1 MTERQL
7 FDAIGH
13 VDDDLILQAD
23 APQRRK
29 PAVYWRPLVS
39 IAACACLAIGMVGF
53 GSKMFR
59 CGSSAPAEAA
69 MLEDR
74 NLESTYG
81 AADSSAPTE
90 TAMPEDRSLES
101 TYGADGGED
110 RVCAAASATR
120 RAVRIDGVLY
130 YDTGTVSDM
139 EYRCGTPDGVIS
151 DTTDADALP
160 TEDGQSNFGT
170 GYGYQFAADGTVEVE
185 IDGEY
190 VIFAAE

>member
-7 FDAIGH
+7 FEAIGC
-13 VDDDLILQAD
+13 VDDALILEAD

-29 PAVYWRPLVS
+29 PAVYWRPILSV
-39 IAACACLAIGMVGF
+39 AACACLAIGMAGF

-59 CGSSAPAEAA
+59 CGSAAPAETA

-81 AADSSAPTE
+81 ADN
-90 TAMPEDRSLES
+90 
-101 TYGADGGED
+101 GED
-110 RVCAAASATR
+110 GVCAAATATR

-130 YDTGTVSDM
+130 YDTGTVSDA
-139 EYRCGTPDGVIS
+139 ETRRAILDGVIT

>member
-7 FDAIGH
+7 FEAIGC

-23 APQRRK
+23 APLRRK
-29 PAVYWRPLVS
+29 PAVYWRPIVS
-39 IAACACLAIGMVGF
+39 VAACACLAIGVVGF

-59 CGSSAPAEAA
+59 CGSAAPAETA
-69 MLEDR
+69 MMEDR
-74 NLESTYG
+74 G
-81 AADSSAPTE
+81 
-90 TAMPEDRSLES
+90 LES

-110 RVCAAASATR
+110 GACAAALDNR
-120 RAVRIDGVLY
+120 RAVCIDGVLY
-130 YDTGTVSDM
+130 YDTGTISDA
-139 EYRCGTPDGVIS
+139 ETRRAILDGVIT

>member
-39 IAACACLAIGMVGF
+39 IAACACLAIGMAGF

-74 NLESTYG
+74 GLESTYG
-81 AADSSAPTE
+81 G
-90 TAMPEDRSLES
+90 ES
-101 TYGADGGED
+101 GED
-110 RVCAAASATR
+110 RVCAAAPDTR
-120 RAVRIDGVLY
+120 RAVCIDGVLY

-151 DTTDADALP
+151 DTTDADVLP

>member
-7 FDAIGH
+7 FEAIGC

-23 APQRRK
+23 APLRRK
-29 PAVYWRPLVS
+29 PAVYWRPILSV
-39 IAACACLAIGMVGF
+39 AACACLAIGMAGF
-53 GSKMFR
+53 GSRMFR
-59 CGSSAPAEAA
+59 CGSAATAETA
-69 MLEDR
+69 MMEDR
-74 NLESTYG
+74 GLESTYG
-81 AADSSAPTE
+81 
-90 TAMPEDRSLES
+90 
-101 TYGADGGED
+101 GED
-110 RVCAAASATR
+110 GVCAAAPDNR

-130 YDTGTVSDM
+130 YDTGTVSDSKA
-139 EYRCGTPDGVIS
+139 RCGTPDGVIT
-151 DTTDADALP
+151 DTTAADALP

>member
-1 MTERQL
+1 
-7 FDAIGH
+7 
-13 VDDDLILQAD
+13 
-23 APQRRK
+23 
-29 PAVYWRPLVS
+29 
-39 IAACACLAIGMVGF
+39 
-53 GSKMFR
+53 
-59 CGSSAPAEAA
+59 

-81 AADSSAPTE
+81 ADN
-90 TAMPEDRSLES
+90 
-101 TYGADGGED
+101 GED
-110 RVCAAASATR
+110 GVCAAASATR
-120 RAVRIDGVLY
+120 RAVRIDGILY
-130 YDTGTVSDM
+130 YDTGTVSDA
-139 EYRCGTPDGVIS
+139 ETRRAILDGVIT

>member
-7 FDAIGH
+7 FEAIGC
-13 VDDDLILQAD
+13 VDDALILEAD

-29 PAVYWRPLVS
+29 PAVYWRPILS
-39 IAACACLAIGMVGF
+39 IAACACLAIGIAGF

-59 CGSSAPAEAA
+59 CGSAAPAETA

-74 NLESTYG
+74 G
-81 AADSSAPTE
+81 
-90 TAMPEDRSLES
+90 LES
-101 TYGADGGED
+101 TYGADNGED
-110 RVCAAASATR
+110 GVCAAATATR
-120 RAVRIDGVLY
+120 RAVRIDGILY
-130 YDTGTVSDM
+130 YDTGTVSDA
-139 EYRCGTPDGVIS
+139 ETRRAILDGVIT

>member
-39 IAACACLAIGMVGF
+39 IAACACLAIGMAGF

-59 CGSSAPAEAA
+59 CGSAAPAEAA

-74 NLESTYG
+74 GLESTYG
-81 AADSSAPTE
+81 AAAP
-90 TAMPEDRSLES
+90 D
-101 TYGADGGED
+101 
-110 RVCAAASATR
+110 TR
-120 RAVRIDGVLY
+120 RAVRIDGGLY
-130 YDTGTVSDM
+130 YDTGAVSDM
-139 EYRCGTPDGVIS
+139 EYRCGTPDGVIT

>member
-7 FDAIGH
+7 FEAIGC

-23 APQRRK
+23 APLRRK
-29 PAVYWRPLVS
+29 PAVYWRPILSV
-39 IAACACLAIGMVGF
+39 AACACLAIGMAGF

-59 CGSSAPAEAA
+59 CGSAAPAETA
-69 MLEDR
+69 MMEDR
-74 NLESTYG
+74 GLESTYG
-81 AADSSAPTE
+81 
-90 TAMPEDRSLES
+90 
-101 TYGADGGED
+101 GED
-110 RVCAAASATR
+110 GVCAAASATR
-120 RAVRIDGVLY
+120 RAVCINGVLY
-130 YDTGTVSDM
+130 YDTGTISDA
-139 EYRCGTPDGVIS
+139 ETRRAILDGVIT

>member
-7 FDAIGH
+7 FEAIGC

-23 APQRRK
+23 APLRRK
-29 PAVYWRPLVS
+29 PAVYWRPILSV
-39 IAACACLAIGMVGF
+39 AVCACLAIGMAGF

-59 CGSSAPAEAA
+59 CGSAAPAETA

-74 NLESTYG
+74 G
-81 AADSSAPTE
+81 
-90 TAMPEDRSLES
+90 LES

-110 RVCAAASATR
+110 RVCAAFPDNR
-120 RAVRIDGVLY
+120 RAVFIDGVLY

-151 DTTDADALP
+151 DTTAADELP
-160 TEDGQSNFGT
+160 TENGQSNFGT

>member
-7 FDAIGH
+7 FEAIGY
-13 VDDDLILQAD
+13 VDDALILEAD

-29 PAVYWRPLVS
+29 PAVYWRPILSV
-39 IAACACLAIGMVGF
+39 AACACLAIGVAGF

-59 CGSSAPAEAA
+59 CGSAAPAETA

-81 AADSSAPTE
+81 T
-90 TAMPEDRSLES
+90 
-101 TYGADGGED
+101 DGGED
-110 RVCAAASATR
+110 SVCAAATATR

-130 YDTGTVSDM
+130 YDTGTVSDL
-139 EYRCGTPDGVIS
+139 EYRCGTPDGVIT

>member
-7 FDAIGH
+7 FEAIGY
-13 VDDDLILQAD
+13 VDDALILEAD

-29 PAVYWRPLVS
+29 PAVYWRPILSV
-39 IAACACLAIGMVGF
+39 AACACLAIGVAGF

-59 CGSSAPAEAA
+59 CGSAAPAETA

-81 AADSSAPTE
+81 T
-90 TAMPEDRSLES
+90 
-101 TYGADGGED
+101 DGGED
-110 RVCAAASATR
+110 SVCAAATATR

-139 EYRCGTPDGVIS
+139 EYRCGTPDGVIT

>member
-7 FDAIGH
+7 FEAIGC

-23 APQRRK
+23 APLRRK
-29 PAVYWRPLVS
+29 PAVYWRPILSV
-39 IAACACLAIGMVGF
+39 AACACLAIGMAGF

-59 CGSSAPAEAA
+59 CGSAAPAETA
-69 MLEDR
+69 MLENR
-74 NLESTYG
+74 GLESAY
-81 AADSSAPTE
+81 S
-90 TAMPEDRSLES
+90 
-101 TYGADGGED
+101 GED
-110 RVCAAASATR
+110 GVCAAAPDNR
-120 RAVRIDGVLY
+120 RAVCIDGVLY
-130 YDTGTVSDM
+130 YDTGAVSDT
-139 EYRCGTPDGVIS
+139 ETRRAIFDGVIS
-151 DTTDADALP
+151 GTTDADALP

>member
-7 FDAIGH
+7 FEAIGC
-13 VDDDLILQAD
+13 VDDALILEAD

-29 PAVYWRPLVS
+29 PAVYWRPIVS
-39 IAACACLAIGMVGF
+39 IAACACLAIGVAGF

-59 CGSSAPAEAA
+59 CGSAAPAETA

-81 AADSSAPTE
+81 T
-90 TAMPEDRSLES
+90 
-101 TYGADGGED
+101 DGGED
-110 RVCAAASATR
+110 SVCAAATATR

-139 EYRCGTPDGVIS
+139 EYRCGTPDGVIT

>member
-39 IAACACLAIGMVGF
+39 IAACACLAVGIVGF
-53 GSKMFR
+53 GGRMFR
-59 CGSSAPAEAA
+59 CGSAAPAETA

-74 NLESTYG
+74 G
-81 AADSSAPTE
+81 
-90 TAMPEDRSLES
+90 LES
-101 TYGADGGED
+101 TYGADNGED
-110 RVCAAASATR
+110 SVCAAATATR
-120 RAVRIDGVLY
+120 RAVCIDGVLY
-130 YDTGTVSDM
+130 YDTGAVSDM

-151 DTTDADALP
+151 DTTAADALP

>member
-7 FDAIGH
+7 FEAIGH
-13 VDDDLILQAD
+13 VDDALILEAD

-29 PAVYWRPLVS
+29 PAVYWRPILSV
-39 IAACACLAIGMVGF
+39 AACACLAIGVAGF

-59 CGSSAPAEAA
+59 CGSAAPAETA

-81 AADSSAPTE
+81 TN
-90 TAMPEDRSLES
+90 
-101 TYGADGGED
+101 GGED
-110 RVCAAASATR
+110 RVCAAATATR

-139 EYRCGTPDGVIS
+139 EYRCGTPDGVIT

>member
-7 FDAIGH
+7 FEAIGC
-13 VDDDLILQAD
+13 VDDALILEAD

-29 PAVYWRPLVS
+29 PAVYWRPVVS
-39 IAACACLAIGMVGF
+39 IAACACLAIGVAGF

-59 CGSSAPAEAA
+59 CGSAAPAETA

-81 AADSSAPTE
+81 T
-90 TAMPEDRSLES
+90 
-101 TYGADGGED
+101 DGGED
-110 RVCAAASATR
+110 SVCAAATATR

-151 DTTDADALP
+151 DTTDADTLP

>member
-7 FDAIGH
+7 FEAIGH
-13 VDDDLILQAD
+13 VDDALILEAD

-29 PAVYWRPLVS
+29 PAVYWRPIVS
-39 IAACACLAIGMVGF
+39 IAACACLAIGVAGF

-59 CGSSAPAEAA
+59 CGSAAPAETA

-74 NLESTYG
+74 GLESTYG
-81 AADSSAPTE
+81 
-90 TAMPEDRSLES
+90 
-101 TYGADGGED
+101 GED
-110 RVCAAASATR
+110 GVCAAATATR
-120 RAVRIDGVLY
+120 RAVCIDGVLY

-139 EYRCGTPDGVIS
+139 EYRCGTPDGVIT

>member
-7 FDAIGH
+7 FEAIGC

-23 APQRRK
+23 APLRRK
-29 PAVYWRPLVS
+29 PAVYWRPILSV
-39 IAACACLAIGMVGF
+39 AACACLAIGIAGF

-59 CGSSAPAEAA
+59 CGSAAPAETAETA

-74 NLESTYG
+74 K
-81 AADSSAPTE
+81 
-90 TAMPEDRSLES
+90 LES
-101 TYGADGGED
+101 TYGADGGEEG
-110 RVCAAASATR
+110 VCAAAPDNR
-120 RAVRIDGVLY
+120 RAVCIDGVLY
-130 YDTGTVSDM
+130 YDTGAVSDT
-139 EYRCGTPDGVIS
+139 ETRRAIFDGVIS
-151 DTTDADALP
+151 GTTAADELP

>member
-13 VDDDLILQAD
+13 ADDDLILQAD

-59 CGSSAPAEAA
+59 CGSAAPAEAA

-74 NLESTYG
+74 
-81 AADSSAPTE
+81 D
-90 TAMPEDRSLES
+90 LES
-101 TYGADGGED
+101 TYGADNGED
-110 RVCAAASATR
+110 RVCAAATATR
-120 RAVRIDGVLY
+120 RAVCIDGVLY

-139 EYRCGTPDGVIS
+139 EYRCGTPDGVIT

>member
-7 FDAIGH
+7 FEAIGC
-13 VDDDLILQAD
+13 VDDALILEAD

-29 PAVYWRPLVS
+29 PAVYWRPILSV
-39 IAACACLAIGMVGF
+39 AACACLAIGVAGF

-59 CGSSAPAEAA
+59 CGSAAPAETA

-81 AADSSAPTE
+81 ADN
-90 TAMPEDRSLES
+90 
-101 TYGADGGED
+101 GED
-110 RVCAAASATR
+110 GVCAAATATR

-130 YDTGTVSDM
+130 YDTGAVSDM
-139 EYRCGTPDGVIS
+139 EYRRAILDGVIT

>member
-7 FDAIGH
+7 FEAIGC
-13 VDDDLILQAD
+13 VEDALILEAD

-29 PAVYWRPLVS
+29 PAVYWRPIVS
-39 IAACACLAIGMVGF
+39 IAACACLAIGVAGF

-59 CGSSAPAEAA
+59 CGSAAPAETA

-81 AADSSAPTE
+81 ADN
-90 TAMPEDRSLES
+90 
-101 TYGADGGED
+101 GED
-110 RVCAAASATR
+110 GVCAAATATR

-130 YDTGTVSDM
+130 YDTGAVSDA
-139 EYRCGTPDGVIS
+139 ETRRAILDGVIT

>member
-7 FDAIGH
+7 FEAIGC

-23 APQRRK
+23 APLRRK
-29 PAVYWRPLVS
+29 PAVYWRPILSV
-39 IAACACLAIGMVGF
+39 AACACLAIGMAGF

-59 CGSSAPAEAA
+59 CGSAAPAETA
-69 MLEDR
+69 MMEDR
-74 NLESTYG
+74 GLESTYG
-81 AADSSAPTE
+81 
-90 TAMPEDRSLES
+90 
-101 TYGADGGED
+101 GED
-110 RVCAAASATR
+110 SVCAAASATR
-120 RAVRIDGVLY
+120 RAVCINGVLY
-130 YDTGTVSDM
+130 YDTGTISDA
-139 EYRCGTPDGVIS
+139 ETRRAILDGVIT

>member
-7 FDAIGH
+7 FEAIGY
-13 VDDDLILQAD
+13 VDDALILEAD
-23 APQRRK
+23 APLRRK
-29 PAVYWRPLVS
+29 PAVYWRPILSV
-39 IAACACLAIGMVGF
+39 AACACLAIGMAGF
-53 GSKMFR
+53 GSRMFR
-59 CGSSAPAEAA
+59 CGSAAPAETA

-74 NLESTYG
+74 
-81 AADSSAPTE
+81 D
-90 TAMPEDRSLES
+90 LES

-110 RVCAAASATR
+110 GVCAAASATR
-120 RAVRIDGVLY
+120 RAVRIDGILY
-130 YDTGTVSDM
+130 YDTGAVSDSKA
-139 EYRCGTPDGVIS
+139 RRAILDGVIS
-151 DTTDADALP
+151 GTTAADALP

>member
-7 FDAIGH
+7 FEAISC
-13 VDDDLILQAD
+13 VDDALILEAD

-29 PAVYWRPLVS
+29 PAVYWRPILS
-39 IAACACLAIGMVGF
+39 IAACACLAIGVAGF

-59 CGSSAPAEAA
+59 CGSAAPAETA

-74 NLESTYG
+74 G
-81 AADSSAPTE
+81 
-90 TAMPEDRSLES
+90 LES
-101 TYGADGGED
+101 TYGADNGED
-110 RVCAAASATR
+110 SVCAAATATR
-120 RAVRIDGVLY
+120 RAVCIDGILY
-130 YDTGTVSDM
+130 YDTGTVSDA
-139 EYRCGTPDGVIS
+139 ETRRAILDGVIT

-170 GYGYQFAADGTVEVE
+170 GYGYQFSADGTVEVE

>member
-7 FDAIGH
+7 FEAIGC

-23 APQRRK
+23 APLRRK
-29 PAVYWRPLVS
+29 PAVYWRPILSV
-39 IAACACLAIGMVGF
+39 AACACLAIGIAGF

-59 CGSSAPAEAA
+59 CGSAAPAETA

-74 NLESTYG
+74 DLESTYG
-81 AADSSAPTE
+81 S
-90 TAMPEDRSLES
+90 
-101 TYGADGGED
+101 DGGED
-110 RVCAAASATR
+110 SVCAAASATR
-120 RAVRIDGVLY
+120 RAVRIDGILY
-130 YDTGTVSDM
+130 YDTGTVSDA
-139 EYRCGTPDGVIS
+139 ETRRAILDGVIT

>member
-29 PAVYWRPLVS
+29 PAVYWRPILS
-39 IAACACLAIGMVGF
+39 IAACACLAIGMAGF

-59 CGSSAPAEAA
+59 CGSAAPAETA

-74 NLESTYG
+74 NLGSTYG
-81 AADSSAPTE
+81 T
-90 TAMPEDRSLES
+90 
-101 TYGADGGED
+101 DGGED
-110 RVCAAASATR
+110 GVCAASPDNR
-120 RAVRIDGVLY
+120 RAVCIDGVLY
-130 YDTGTVSDM
+130 YDTGAVSDM

-151 DTTDADALP
+151 DTTAADELP

>member
-7 FDAIGH
+7 FEAIGC
-13 VDDDLILQAD
+13 VDDALILEAD
-23 APQRRK
+23 TPQRRK
-29 PAVYWRPLVS
+29 PAVYWRPIVS
-39 IAACACLAIGMVGF
+39 IAAYACLAIGVAGF

-59 CGSSAPAEAA
+59 CGSAAPAETA

-81 AADSSAPTE
+81 T
-90 TAMPEDRSLES
+90 
-101 TYGADGGED
+101 DGGED
-110 RVCAAASATR
+110 SVCAAATATR

-139 EYRCGTPDGVIS
+139 EYRCGTPDGVIT

>member
-7 FDAIGH
+7 FEAIGC
-13 VDDDLILQAD
+13 VDDALILEAD

-29 PAVYWRPLVS
+29 PAVYWRPILS
-39 IAACACLAIGMVGF
+39 IAACACLAIGVAGF

-59 CGSSAPAEAA
+59 CGSAAPAETA

-81 AADSSAPTE
+81 ADN
-90 TAMPEDRSLES
+90 
-101 TYGADGGED
+101 GED
-110 RVCAAASATR
+110 GVCAAATATR
-120 RAVRIDGVLY
+120 RAVCIDGILY
-130 YDTGTVSDM
+130 YDTGTVSDA
-139 EYRCGTPDGVIS
+139 ETRRAILDGVIT

>member
-7 FDAIGH
+7 FDAIGL

-39 IAACACLAIGMVGF
+39 IAACACLAIGMAGF

-59 CGSSAPAEAA
+59 CGSAAPAETA

-74 NLESTYG
+74 G
-81 AADSSAPTE
+81 
-90 TAMPEDRSLES
+90 LES

-110 RVCAAASATR
+110 RVCAAFPDNR
-120 RAVRIDGVLY
+120 RAVCIDGVLY

-151 DTTDADALP
+151 DTTAADELP
-160 TEDGQSNFGT
+160 TENGQSNFGT

>member
-7 FDAIGH
+7 FEAIGC
-13 VDDDLILQAD
+13 VDDALILEAD

-29 PAVYWRPLVS
+29 PAVYWRPILSV
-39 IAACACLAIGMVGF
+39 AACACLAIGVAGF

-59 CGSSAPAEAA
+59 CGSAAPAETA

-74 NLESTYG
+74 GLESTYG
-81 AADSSAPTE
+81 
-90 TAMPEDRSLES
+90 
-101 TYGADGGED
+101 GED
-110 RVCAAASATR
+110 GVCAAATATR
-120 RAVRIDGVLY
+120 RAVCIDGVLY

-139 EYRCGTPDGVIS
+139 EYRCGTPDGVIT

-185 IDGEY
+185 IDGKY

>member
-7 FDAIGH
+7 FEAIGY
-13 VDDDLILQAD
+13 VDDALILEAD

-29 PAVYWRPLVS
+29 PAVYWRPILSV
-39 IAACACLAIGMVGF
+39 AACACLAIGIAGF

-59 CGSSAPAEAA
+59 CGSAAPAETA

-81 AADSSAPTE
+81 ADN
-90 TAMPEDRSLES
+90 
-101 TYGADGGED
+101 GED
-110 RVCAAASATR
+110 GVCAAASATR
-120 RAVRIDGVLY
+120 RAVRIDGILY
-130 YDTGTVSDM
+130 YDTGTVSDAAT
-139 EYRCGTPDGVIS
+139 RRAILDGVIT

-185 IDGEY
+185 INGEY

>member
-7 FDAIGH
+7 FEAIGC

-23 APQRRK
+23 APLRRK
-29 PAVYWRPLVS
+29 PAVYWRPILSV
-39 IAACACLAIGMVGF
+39 AACACLAIGIAGF

-59 CGSSAPAEAA
+59 CGSAAPAETA
-69 MLEDR
+69 MMEDR
-74 NLESTYG
+74 GLESTYG
-81 AADSSAPTE
+81 
-90 TAMPEDRSLES
+90 
-101 TYGADGGED
+101 GED
-110 RVCAAASATR
+110 GVCAAATATR

-130 YDTGTVSDM
+130 YDTGTVSDSKA
-139 EYRCGTPDGVIS
+139 RCGTPDGVITG
-151 DTTDADALP
+151 TTDADALP

>member
-7 FDAIGH
+7 FDAIGC
-13 VDDDLILQAD
+13 VDDALILEAD

-29 PAVYWRPLVS
+29 PAVYWRPILS
-39 IAACACLAIGMVGF
+39 IAACACLAIGVAGF

-59 CGSSAPAEAA
+59 CGSAAPAETA

-74 NLESTYG
+74 KLEN
-81 AADSSAPTE
+81 
-90 TAMPEDRSLES
+90 

-110 RVCAAASATR
+110 GVCAAAPDTR
-120 RAVRIDGVLY
+120 RAVCIDGVLY
-130 YDTGTVSDM
+130 YDTGTISDA
-139 EYRCGTPDGVIS
+139 ETRRAILDGVI
-151 DTTDADALP
+151 TTATDADALP

>member
-7 FDAIGH
+7 FEAIGC
-13 VDDDLILQAD
+13 VDDALILEAD

-29 PAVYWRPLVS
+29 PALYWRPILSV
-39 IAACACLAIGMVGF
+39 AACACLAIGVAGF

-59 CGSSAPAEAA
+59 CGSAAPAETA

-74 NLESTYG
+74 GLESTYG
-81 AADSSAPTE
+81 TE
-90 TAMPEDRSLES
+90 S
-101 TYGADGGED
+101 GED
-110 RVCAAASATR
+110 SVCAAASATR
-120 RAVRIDGVLY
+120 RAVCIDGILY
-130 YDTGTVSDM
+130 YDTGAVSDA
-139 EYRCGTPDGVIS
+139 ETRRAILDGVIT

>member
-7 FDAIGH
+7 FEAIGC

-23 APQRRK
+23 APLRRK
-29 PAVYWRPLVS
+29 PAVYWRPILSV
-39 IAACACLAIGMVGF
+39 AACACLAIGIAGF

-59 CGSSAPAEAA
+59 CGSAAPAETA

-74 NLESTYG
+74 GLESAY
-81 AADSSAPTE
+81 
-90 TAMPEDRSLES
+90 
-101 TYGADGGED
+101 GGED
-110 RVCAAASATR
+110 GVCATTPDNR

-130 YDTGTVSDM
+130 YDTGAVSDM
-139 EYRCGTPDGVIS
+139 EYRCGTPDGVIT